1 MTGIQHSKSGCLHTR
16 ASPSKDMPLP
26 DDNDEFSISAFKRRI
41 DLLEEENH
49 KLHGVQASSTKMCYN
64 KYLSARRLIR
74 RIVSLNDRIE
84 DLVNEADCHA
94 CMVEFD
100 SDDTVEH
107 SEEEERLY
115 RCYQELLRWIPSLK
129 TDLATESEDYEV
141 HLIMRSLTKGTD
153 SACGD
158 DAARLKMAIVG
169 WLMGSQKTP
178 ELALD
183 LRSKTGRGFYHD
195 ATARLICP
203 VDYNWSNAID
213 RAHICNFHPDYLVT
227 ANSWPHFL
235 YKDEIYDPKDPVKGL
250 FKNKLLVQA
259 FKHIFTSPSSADVDS
274 VADDTDDEIQ
284 ASTSEPPLK
293 RRKGPTDKRTRSNVV
308 SLIGMKSITPRA
320 IAYTAVQV
328 KGGRLN
334 IKLQFALS
342 SCMSWRIVDEDFNY
356 EAFYNNIA
364 SFFEDCY
371 TEQEKVETA
380 KLLLWWNRSVF
391 GHMNTSTY
399 RPQAM
404 EKMSV
409 ASTLRKRRRGAA
421 WSG

>member
-1 MTGIQHSKSGCLHTR
+1 
-16 ASPSKDMPLP
+16 
-26 DDNDEFSISAFKRRI
+26 
-41 DLLEEENH
+41 
-49 KLHGVQASSTKMCYN
+49 N
-64 KYLSARRLIR
+64 KYLSAGRLIR
-74 RIVSLNDRIE
+74 RAVSLNDRVE
-84 DLVNEADCHA
+84 DLVNEADRRA

-141 HLIMRSLTKGTD
+141 HLIMRLLTKGAD
-153 SACGD
+153 SAHGD
-158 DAARLKMAIVG
+158 DAAGLKTAIMG

-183 LRSKTGRGFYHD
+183 LQSKTGRSFYHD

-203 VDYNWSNAID
+203 VDYNWSNATD

-274 VADDTDDEIQ
+274 VTDDTDDEIQ

-293 RRKGPTDKRTRSNVV
+293 RRKGPTDKRTCSN
-308 SLIGMKSITPRA
+308 LR
-320 IAYTAVQV
+320 
-328 KGGRLN
+328 
-334 IKLQFALS
+334 FALS

-380 KLLLWWNRSVF
+380 KLLLWWNHSVF
-391 GHMNTSTY
+391 GRMNTSTY
-399 RPQAM
+399 CPQAM